1 MTRSN
6 LLSIIRIRKNE
17 FVWGVHDFMS
27 EFSMGEVSHDEDFH
41 GRLEAVVRDLAVSG
55 KDIVRI
61 SYSDLLGVDRGR
73 DILTSYLV
81 RLAGEGASFC
91 RAIFHT
97 TPRGGVVPIAGGIDA
112 GLPDVLCKLD
122 LSTVK
127 AVPWDEGVV
136 SVIGDIYNLEGELSE
151 EAPRSLLRRVISRLN
166 DHEVRAVVGPELE
179 FFLFHRDEA
188 GVRRYGELTGN
199 VYSVGYRGDPD
210 GYLIKMLRDLD
221 RYDIGVSAG
230 NHEFASGQFEINLI
244 HSEALDAADR
254 AFRLK
259 SSVKE
264 LALRVGLEAT
274 FMAKPFNDEGGSGF
288 HLHISFVDSWGRNIC
303 YDSEDENGISQTM
316 KWAIAGIL
324 SHAPA
329 ISALTNPTIN
339 SYRRFGPDTLA
350 PWLIDWGFDN
360 RSSMVRVPP
369 ERSNATRIEVRLGDA
384 SANPYLAIAGVLAGA
399 YLGIQGEIA
408 PGPPLVGYG
417 YNEERSAKLPSS
429 LAAALDA
436 LEEDSEMIEVLGKGF
451 VDTFVAYKR
460 DEIAR
465 FNAHITDWE
474 FDEYSTQL

>member
-1 MTRSN
+1 
-6 LLSIIRIRKNE
+6 
-17 FVWGVHDFMS
+17 MS
-27 EFSMGEVSHDEDFH
+27 EFSKGEVSHDEDFNE
-41 GRLEAVVRDLAVSG
+41 RLLALVDGLAGSG
-55 KDIVRI
+55 KDVVRI

-73 DILTSYLV
+73 DVLTSYLV

-122 LSTVK
+122 LDTVK
-127 AVPWDEGVV
+127 ALPWEEGVV
-136 SVIGDIYNLEGELSE
+136 SVIGDIYNLDGELSL
-151 EAPRSLLRRVISRLN
+151 EAPRSLLRRVISRLKSS
-166 DHEVRAVVGPELE
+166 DLTAVVGPELE
-179 FFLFHRDEA
+179 FFLFHRE
-188 GVRRYGELTGN
+188 GKRITRYGELAGN
-199 VYSVGYRGDPD
+199 VYSVGFRGDPE

-221 RYDIGVSAG
+221 RFEIGVSAG

-264 LALRVGLEAT
+264 LALREGLEAT

-288 HLHISFVDSWGRNIC
+288 HLHISFVDPTGSNIC
-303 YDSEDENGISQTM
+303 YDPDDDSGISQTM
-316 KWAIAGIL
+316 YRAIAGIL
-324 SHAPA
+324 RHAPA

-350 PWLIDWGFDN
+350 PWLIDWGLDN
-360 RSSMVRVPP
+360 RSSMIRVPP
-369 ERSNATRIEVRLGDA
+369 ERGGATRIEVRLGDA

-399 YLGIQGEIA
+399 YLGISGELPLMPA
-408 PGPPLVGYG
+408 LVGYG
-417 YNEERSAKLPSS
+417 YDEERSAKLPPS
-429 LAAALDA
+429 LSAALDA
-436 LEEDSEMIEVLGKGF
+436 LEDDGELIEVLGKGF

-465 FNAHITDWE
+465 FNSHVTDWE

>member
-1 MTRSN
+1 
-6 LLSIIRIRKNE
+6 
-17 FVWGVHDFMS
+17 MS
-27 EFSMGEVSHDEDFH
+27 EFSKGGLSHDGDFEV
-41 GRLEAVVRDLAVSG
+41 RLEAVVKELSKSGRDV
-55 KDIVRI
+55 IRI
-61 SYSDLLGVDRGR
+61 AYSDLLGVDRGR

-122 LSTVK
+122 LDTIK
-127 AVPWDEGVV
+127 EVPWEDGVV
-136 SVIGDIYNLEGELSE
+136 SVIGDIYNLDGELSQ
-151 EAPRSLLRRVISRLN
+151 EAPRSLLRRVIGRLG
-166 DHEVRAVVGPELE
+166 DRGLRAIVGPELE
-179 FFLFHRDEA
+179 FFLFHRDEK
-188 GVRRYGELTGN
+188 GIRRYGELTGN
-199 VYSVGYRGDPD
+199 VYSVGHRGDPD
-210 GYLIKMLRDLD
+210 GYLLEMLRNLD
-221 RYDIGVSAG
+221 RFDIGVTAG

-259 SSVKE
+259 GSVKE
-264 LALRVGLEAT
+264 LALRSGLEAT

-288 HLHISFVDSWGRNIC
+288 HLHLSFVDSDGNNIC
-303 YDSEDENGISQTM
+303 CDPDDSDGISQVM
-316 KWAIAGIL
+316 YRAIAGIL
-324 SHAPA
+324 RHAPA

-360 RSSMVRVPP
+360 RSSMIRVPP
-369 ERSNATRIEVRLGDA
+369 ERSSATRIEVRLGDA

-399 YLGIQGEIA
+399 LIGIEEEL
-408 PGPPLVGYG
+408 PLEPPLVGYG
-417 YNEERSAKLPSS
+417 YDEERSAKLPTS
-429 LAAALDA
+429 LSAALDF
-436 LEEDSEMIEVLGKGF
+436 LEDDAKLVEVLGKGF

-460 DEIAR
+460 DEISR
-465 FNAHITDWE
+465 FNSHVTDWE